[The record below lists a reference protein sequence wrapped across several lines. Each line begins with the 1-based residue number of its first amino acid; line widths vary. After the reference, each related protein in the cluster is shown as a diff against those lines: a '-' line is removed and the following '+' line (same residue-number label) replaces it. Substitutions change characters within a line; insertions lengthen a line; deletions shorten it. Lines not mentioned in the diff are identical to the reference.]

1 MMILW
6 LEKSFM
12 YGPSSSRCIYLV
24 TCFLFK
30 RFEDGRPNFGRQG
43 PSGGL
48 IYLRCT
54 VQEGGRGGGYP

>member
-6 LEKSFM
+6 QKSFM

-30 RFEDGRPNFGRQG
+30 RFEDGGPNFGRQG
-43 PSGGL
+43 LSGGF

-54 VQEGGRGGGYP
+54 GQEGGILDDRA